1 LLVLLL
7 FHHAFCKFRDA
18 PVQLVT
24 PDPDHS
30 KLIFRKEAISLLESI
45 TDPIAVVGVVG
56 PLHSGKSYLTNQLL
70 GHTSGFT
77 LGPSVNPETRG
88 LWMWGRPI
96 YKTDENGQK
105 IAIIFLDSEGLFATD
120 SSEAYDAKIF
130 AITALLSSQLIYNT
144 VRNVDQSSID
154 YVELL
159 ARRAQLFSLQSALK
173 QNHTDLTQIQFP
185 PLLWVVQNFFLG
197 TEGKTPTEW
206 LKSYL
211 ASTNKN
217 TGEPSALSQIF
228 ADISCHTLFFPESDT
243 LKLRHL
249 DKVPYEELSEEY
261 RNEMAQLR
269 NLIMDT
275 TKPKMKGKTQA
286 TGPIIAALLKSLV
299 QGANGGHFPS
309 VPSAWD
315 GFITMAIRS
324 ALTKATKYMSTA
336 VTNQFKEVYPETEA
350 QLVLDSIENDGID
363 VYDKLTLGV
372 QEAKADIPTLKKEF
386 IPVRERALEG
396 NENKLAVMFRNE
408 HERLL
413 KTIRPKDLVLP
424 MAAKEFSKLK
434 KDVDSRISLEFQE
447 SLSKF
452 ERSKKF
458 EPTLKKLHQD
468 VEGEFSKIELE
479 NRNKIIEK
487 LEEAEKKAITKFSE
501 SLRQHQQDA
510 VPLPKLNE
518 LSKEYLTQA
527 SSVFDQESGFASL
540 EEIAKGVKNHLAQQL
555 AAVYEAYKKL
565 NEDKVFDI
573 ISTGTEHLI
582 KVLQRDLDD
591 IKVPQSFK
599 VLEEN
604 AKSRYDEVI
613 NDFNSKYLRYEV
625 HEAYKYHQNL
635 LKARYEEEWTDIN
648 QRNQKTMRQYQAAL
662 GNTRTHLAIAAG
674 NFYLES
680 SFRRY
685 AIEQAKKDFM
695 EQQIFKEEDLAA
707 DAALTIIT
715 DPQFDVLGT
724 KTFLIK
730 NWHIQVFVS
739 MILGLVIAFY
749 LKKK

>member
-1 LLVLLL
+1 
-7 FHHAFCKFRDA
+7 
-18 PVQLVT
+18 
-24 PDPDHS
+24 
-30 KLIFRKEAISLLESI
+30 
-45 TDPIAVVGVVG
+45 
-56 PLHSGKSYLTNQLL
+56 
-70 GHTSGFT
+70 
-77 LGPSVNPETRG
+77 
-88 LWMWGRPI
+88 
-96 YKTDENGQK
+96 
-105 IAIIFLDSEGLFATD
+105 
-120 SSEAYDAKIF
+120 
-130 AITALLSSQLIYNT
+130 
-144 VRNVDQSSID
+144 
-154 YVELL
+154 
-159 ARRAQLFSLQSALK
+159 
-173 QNHTDLTQIQFP
+173 
-185 PLLWVVQNFFLG
+185 
-197 TEGKTPTEW
+197 
-206 LKSYL
+206 
-211 ASTNKN
+211 
-217 TGEPSALSQIF
+217 
-228 ADISCHTLFFPESDT
+228 
-243 LKLRHL
+243 
-249 DKVPYEELSEEY
+249 
-261 RNEMAQLR
+261 
-269 NLIMDT
+269 
-275 TKPKMKGKTQA
+275 
-286 TGPIIAALLKSLV
+286 
-299 QGANGGHFPS
+299 
-309 VPSAWD
+309 
-315 GFITMAIRS
+315 MAIRS